1 MKKAVAL
8 AYQTYQD
15 NAPKVTASGQGAI
28 AERIINKAKEFDVPI
43 FSNEALVNSLITLKL
58 DEEIPTELYSAV
70 VEVFIWLQE
79 CQKKAQLS
87 KD

>member
-1 MKKAVAL
+1 MKKAAAL

-28 AERIINKAKEFDVPI
+28 AEHIINKAKEFDIPI
-43 FSNEALVNSLITLKL
+43 FSNEALINSLITLKL

>member
-1 MKKAVAL
+1 MKKAAAL

-28 AERIINKAKEFDVPI
+28 AEYIINKAKEFDVPI

-87 KD
+87 K